1 MSTQRNNRTAWA
13 LVGAVLFAVAC
24 SNGSDD
30 GFQPNPDRLISVGVY
45 IDEDGSGDPEETEGV
60 PAARVALLGAT
71 GDDTLM
77 TTSTRNTPPGVGVGV
92 FQDVDVGTYRVS
104 VAASVLGDSL
114 EVQAME
120 LRQQSGSGWLPGVE
134 VDDFQVAF
142 SDDVVYVN
150 LRLVRLAVP

>member
-1 MSTQRNNRTAWA
+1 M
-13 LVGAVLFAVAC
+13 VGAVLFAVAC

-30 GFQPNPDRLISVGVY
+30 GFQPTPDRLISVGVY

-60 PAARVALLGAT
+60 PAARVALLCSPSPCVGPLG
-71 GDDTLM
+71 GDTVM
-77 TTSTRNTPPGVGVGV
+77 TSSTRNSPPGVGVGV

-134 VDDFQVAF
+134 VNDFQVSF
-142 SDDVVYVN
+142 SDDVVYIN
-150 LRLVRLAVP
+150 LRLVRIVP